1 MKLLSV
7 CILPLL
13 VSLALAGCPAPAD
26 LKDDE
31 GNKLC
36 ARLYMDSS
44 VYYEDC
50 CAGDFLDVKPGADVP
65 YMALRFNN
73 RISSLVVG
81 TRCELTVWSRKPKDG
96 DTKKFTAGSY
106 PRLEEIKRA
115 LLFDWND
122 VISSYYCKC

>member
-13 VSLALAGCPAPAD
+13 VSLALAACPQPAD

-36 ARLYMDSS
+36 ARLYMDSN

-50 CAGDFLDVKPGADVP
+50 CAGEFLNVKSGDDFP
-65 YMALRFNN
+65 YIDSNFDNH
-73 RISSLVVG
+73 ISSLVVG
-81 TRCELTVWSRKPKDG
+81 TRCELTVWSRKAKDG
-96 DTKKFTAGSY
+96 NSKKFAAGSY
-106 PRLEEIKRA
+106 PRLKEVKRG
-115 LLFDWND
+115 LFFDWNN